1 MGDAFLNK
9 YYTAFDF
16 RNKRVG
22 FAVATQHS
30 DDVCQDDIDMDLNH
44 HYPDGFGDDGQ
55 DNQPT
60 ASPTIKGGYGDFF
73 DEPEKNVASIS
84 ANGDGSNSIS
94 GFHMAFAFIAA
105 AVGFALT
112 AKFIH
117 KKKKQTQLEEMMNQ
131 AETTMVQSDDGF
143 RDINLDDSDDEPEE
157 GEFEDDFVMDTET
170 LHRMN

>member
-16 RNKRVG
+16 GNKRVG

-30 DDVCQDDIDMDLNH
+30 DDVCQDDIDLDLNH
-44 HYPDGFGDDGQ
+44 HYPDGLDDGQ
-55 DNQPT
+55 DNQPPT
-60 ASPTIKGGYGDFF
+60 VSPGDFLAEA
-73 DEPEKNVASIS
+73 DKNAASIS
-84 ANGDGSNSIS
+84 ANGDNSNSIS

-105 AVGFALT
+105 AVGFAVT
-112 AKFIH
+112 AKFIY

-143 RDINLDDSDDEPEE
+143 RDINLDDSDDEPEVE
-157 GEFEDDFVMDTET
+157 EFEDDFIMDTET